1 MNGLLSQRFEE
12 GIQQINYGINSKS
25 GTKKLEK
32 VHELIGRL
40 KQKYPSIHKHYD
52 IAVTYNGQGFAT
64 NVTCKQKPKNPNA
77 EAGIYFLRTSLNENE
92 KHTLWTIYNAIRE
105 IEYTFRV

>member
-32 VHELIGRL
+32 VHERIGRL

-52 IAVTYNGQGFAT
+52 IAVTDNGQGFAT
-64 NVTCKQKPKNPNA
+64 KVINWLVA
-77 EAGIYFLRTSLNENE
+77 RS
-92 KHTLWTIYNAIRE
+92 AIN
-105 IEYTFRV
+105 